1 MKKLALTAG
10 AVLALSVMTA
20 PVALAQ
26 DGTASC
32 DAAKTK
38 VSNLEKKLDK
48 AEFEERKD
56 EEAKRDAKRDARD
69 IARGELAALE
79 KVDPGETAPS
89 EEQLR
94 EARRK
99 LRDAQD
105 ELDKAQEKLKTDNK
119 EVAGLRAQVELAIQ
133 ERDKACAPATTTP
146 SPTPTPAPENDV
158 DCDEVSGTEAQRILD
173 EDRNDPN
180 NLDQDGDGIACEID
194 EILADDDND
203 VVVNNNVAVPSGGIA
218 TGAGP
223 RDS

>member
-1 MKKLALTAG
+1 MKKLALMAG

-20 PVALAQ
+20 PAALAQ

-38 VSNLEKKLDK
+38 VSKLEKKLDDAAAEERVEDKAKLDTAQREVDRLQGLIAAEEQK
-48 AEFEERKD
+48 AEPN
-56 EEAKRDAKRDARD
+56 EAEISRLKGLLKTAKAVRDDAKD
-69 IARGELAALE
+69 
-79 KVDPGETAPS
+79 
-89 EEQLR
+89 
-94 EARRK
+94 K
-99 LRDAQD
+99 LDGDSQ
-105 ELDKAQEKLKTDNK
+105 K
-119 EVAGLRAQVELAIQ
+119 VAGLRAQVDLAIQ

-146 SPTPTPAPENDV
+146 SPTPTPEPENDV

-194 EILADDDND
+194 EILPEADDDND

-218 TGAGP
+218 TGVGP